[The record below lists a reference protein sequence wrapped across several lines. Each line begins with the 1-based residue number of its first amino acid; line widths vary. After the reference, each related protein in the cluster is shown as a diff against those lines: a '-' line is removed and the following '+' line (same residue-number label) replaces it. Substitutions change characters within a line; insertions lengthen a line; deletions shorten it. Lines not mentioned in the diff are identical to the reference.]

1 MYRRPPGTTRPATRF
16 PYPTLVRSVVSIDVR
31 RILGGDDE
39 RALRADLC
47 RAPGEWAGRIE
58 IAPGPVA
65 VDVERLGDVILV
77 TIFSAERDLECRLAA
92 ELDTTRQVEIVR
104 PLVERR
110 AEGLE
115 LGRARRTE
123 RRGER
128 IFGAIL
134 GLEIGRASCR
144 ERCVRTCRYRWSP
157 DH

>member
-1 MYRRPPGTTRPATRF
+1 MLEAARRCDQKTRADVEREIDIARPDVA
-16 PYPTLVRSVVSIDVR
+16 IDVR
-31 RILGGDDE
+31 RILGGDDD

-92 ELDTTRQVEIVR
+92 ELDTTRQVELVR

-110 AEGLE
+110 SDGLE
-115 LGRARRTE
+115 LGRAPRTE
-123 RRGER
+123 RQ
-128 IFGAIL
+128 
-134 GLEIGRASCR
+134 IGRASCR
-144 ERCVRTCRYRWSP
+144 KRVWQYVKK
-157 DH
+157 

>member
-1 MYRRPPGTTRPATRF
+1 MTAYDMRMSDWSSD
-16 PYPTLVRSVVSIDVR
+16 LCSSDLS
-31 RILGGDDE
+31 LGGDDD

-47 RAPGEWAGRIE
+47 RVPGEWAGRIE

-92 ELDTTRQVEIVR
+92 ELDTTRQVEIFR

-123 RRGER
+123 RRVER

-134 GLEIGRASCR
+134 GIVAAIGVVEKIGRA
-144 ERCVRTCRYRWSP
+144 
-157 DH
+157 